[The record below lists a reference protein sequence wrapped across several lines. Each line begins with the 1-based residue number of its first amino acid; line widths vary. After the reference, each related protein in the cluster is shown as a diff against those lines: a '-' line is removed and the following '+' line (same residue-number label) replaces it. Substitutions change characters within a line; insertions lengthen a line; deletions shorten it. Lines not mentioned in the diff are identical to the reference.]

1 MNPNK
6 LIAGA
11 IFLFLFLVPFRML
24 FFTDE
29 IISSFGFIGLLLV
42 NIIGFFVAFAIGTNE
57 PFGRR
62 KKAQQQQ
69 VQSESVRK
77 AA

>member
-24 FFTDE
+24 FLSEGIVD
-29 IISSFGFIGLLLV
+29 GFSYIGLLLV
-42 NIIGFFVAFAIGTNE
+42 NVIGFFVAFAIGTNE

-62 KKAQQQQ
+62 KKAEKQQAK
-69 VQSESVRK
+69 SESVRK